1 MRYFIF
7 LVILGIDMISL
18 SQANSIN
25 FSEENKVY
33 ALSIGISNYA
43 NVRSL
48 KYAHNDALAFSD
60 YLNKN
65 KFWGEKKIVVT
76 TLINEQA
83 KSGSVISEM
92 NKIIDNSIK
101 GDQVIFYFAGH
112 GDVETLNNAGV
123 AYLLTYDSP
132 QNTYDIGGKISS
144 LMIDD
149 FFDKLSSKGVFV
161 YLIIDACRSGGLA
174 GGINGVSQ
182 TNLAFL
188 QKKGSE
194 VRILSSQYNQTS
206 IEKASLDDGRG
217 TERGVFSYYLEK
229 GLIGFANYDANNF
242 IDLAELNLYLTKN
255 VKYETD
261 NHQTPKIEV
270 DDASMIISYK
280 MDSLMKGYD
289 NPVSNELNKLTSRPR
304 VTQFEF
310 FGSCEKYVKSYS
322 DIFNSEK
329 TDILN
334 DLNKDYFSLDSCLN
348 QENNPLKYD
357 YISFLMNEIY
367 NFIQFTLTGEKELS
381 QKDYEIA
388 LKECNTIFQI
398 QNGQSFINER
408 PLYNVKLYIET
419 LLNTQFILKNNTNN
433 EYKDSIL
440 LPLKNAIISELE
452 ENKNATH
459 LNYALAAIY
468 SKENKLDSCILML
481 EETVNKSP
489 KWLNAKF
496 NLAQKYQEIGKIEES
511 KKQLIDALSLDS
523 TYKKFECFGCF
534 FYVLEDIINGKEN
547 PYETEK
553 EWNEI
558 LNLNLSKTEQ
568 FQVKFNLFLNASKYL
583 GTFNEIIAYRDLKKS
598 ITNNFSDK
606 MLMLVADIQKQK
618 MFLRDK
624 KIRELI
630 ELLDLYSKTNE
641 LGSYL
646 NGSVTDKPIDL
657 KTNKLFNHY
666 FPQEEIIN
674 GYSKEDYLVYR
685 KYIVDRLTKNC
696 IIKRRINIL

>member
-7 LVILGIDMISL
+7 SVILIHNTILL

-112 GDVETLNNAGV
+112 GDVETLNNTGV

-188 QKKGSE
+188 QKKGTE

-261 NHQTPKIEV
+261 NYQTPKIEV

-310 FGSCEKYVKSYS
+310 VGSCEKYVKSYS

-348 QENNPLKYD
+348 QENNPLKCD

-419 LLNTQFILKNNTNN
+419 LLNTLFVLKNNTNI

-440 LPLKNAIISELE
+440 LPLKSVLISELE
-452 ENKNATH
+452 KNKNANH
-459 LNYALAAIY
+459 LKYALASIY
-468 SKENKLDSCILML
+468 SNELKLDSCILML
-481 EETVNKSP
+481 EEAIVISP
-489 KWLNAKF
+489 KWLNAKY
-496 NLAQKYQEIGKIEES
+496 NLALKYKEKGELDLC
-511 KKQLIDALSLDS
+511 KKQLIEVLSLDS
-523 TYKKFECFGCF
+523 TYKKYECFGCF
-534 FYVLEDIINGKEN
+534 FYELESIINSSDDAFK
-547 PYETEK
+547 TDK
-553 EWNEI
+553 EWEQLLS
-558 LNLNLSKTEQ
+558 LNLTTSER
-568 FQVKFNLFLNASKYL
+568 FQVFFYQYWNASEYL
-583 GTFNEIIAYRDLKKS
+583 STFKQISTYRKLKKS
-598 ITNNFSDK
+598 ITNDFSDR
-606 MLMLVADIQKQK
+606 MLLLVADIQKEK
-618 MFLRDK
+618 HFLKDK
-624 KIRELI
+624 SIREFI
-630 ELLDLYSKTNE
+630 ILLDE
-641 LGSYL
+641 LSEKGELKNILEESYMTRSYL
-646 NGSVTDKPIDL
+646 ISN
-657 KTNKLFNHY
+657 NKLFQKL
-666 FPQEEIIN
+666 FPLGIKIN
-674 GYSKEDYLVYR
+674 GYSKENYLVYR
-685 KYIVDRLTKNC
+685 KYIVDRLSK
-696 IIKRRINIL
+696 